1 MPGVFPKP
9 KVRPTVL
16 LAALAPMIALSGCAT
31 FRGAQDTFITAPAPT
46 AIDLRLALE
55 MYYKPNDSDRLD
67 MTRRDYRDYVA
78 GAVQSGV
85 ENRYKKFVDE
95 LQSSNR
101 GSALGLNLL
110 VLGLSGAT
118 ALAGKSAIDELA
130 TITTVASG
138 ARATVDKDLFFERT
152 LPAVI
157 ALMDAERAEIKA
169 GIARNRAQP
178 AERYSLGD
186 ALDDLHRLEQAG
198 SIERAFARMTKAAVD
213 DKSAEEERLN
223 AIVAACDELT
233 PTSGAQAAELRDF
246 LTKDPAKSASRRA
259 IAAEVL
265 EVKGNGA
272 TPPGWLALAGSL
284 EVNFCDD
291 AARRTVIDTI
301 INKVNTSEGG

>member
-1 MPGVFPKP
+1 MQRASPSSQI
-9 KVRPTVL
+9 RPTVL
-16 LAALAPMIALSGCAT
+16 FSALSLIATMPGCAT
-31 FRGAQDTFITAPAPT
+31 LRGSQDTFISAPATT

-55 MYYKPNDSDRLD
+55 MYYKPNDADRLG

-78 GAVQSGV
+78 GSVQSGV
-85 ENRYKKFVDE
+85 ENRYKKFVDQ

-157 ALMDAERAEIKA
+157 ALMDAERAEIKT
-169 GIARNRAQP
+169 GIAKNRAQP

-198 SIERAFARMTKAAVD
+198 SIERAFARMTKSAVD
-213 DKSAEEERLN
+213 DKAAEEERLN
-223 AIVAACDELT
+223 TIVAACDELT
-233 PTSGAQAAELRDF
+233 PTSGAQARELRVF

-259 IAAEVL
+259 LAGEVL
-265 EVKGNGA
+265 DVKGKDA
-272 TPPGWLALAGSL
+272 APPSWLALAGSL
-284 EVNFCDD
+284 EVNYCDD
-291 AARRTVIDTI
+291 SARRTIIDTI
-301 INKVNTSEGG
+301 IAKVNASEGS

>member
-1 MPGVFPKP
+1 MQSAIASS
-9 KVRPTVL
+9 KVRPKVQFAVL
-16 LAALAPMIALSGCAT
+16 TLMAALPGCAT
-31 FRGAQDTFITAPAPT
+31 LRGSQDAFISAPAPT
-46 AIDLRLALE
+46 AIDLRQALE
-55 MYYKPNDSDRLD
+55 RYYKPNDSDRLE

-78 GAVQSGV
+78 GSVQSGV

-157 ALMDAERAEIKA
+157 ALMDAERAEIKVA
-169 GIARNRAQP
+169 IARNRAQP
-178 AERYSLGD
+178 ADRYSLGD

-213 DKSAEEERLN
+213 DKAAEEERLN
-223 AIVAACDELT
+223 GIVAACDELT
-233 PTSGAQAAELRDF
+233 PTSGTLAAELRKF
-246 LTKDPAKSASRRA
+246 LITDPAKSASRRA
-259 IAAEVL
+259 IAGEILSVQ
-265 EVKGNGA
+265 GDNGA
-272 TPPGWLALAGSL
+272 APTWLALAGPL
-284 EVNFCDD
+284 ETNYCDD
-291 AARRTVIDTI
+291 SARRVVIDKIKETVIER
-301 INKVNTSEGG
+301 EGG